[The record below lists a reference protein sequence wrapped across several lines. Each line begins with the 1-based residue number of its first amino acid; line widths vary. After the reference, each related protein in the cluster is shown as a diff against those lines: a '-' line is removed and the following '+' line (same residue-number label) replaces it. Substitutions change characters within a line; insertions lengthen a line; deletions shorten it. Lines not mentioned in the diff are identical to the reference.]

1 MGIVMRIE
9 YTDTFGGEANY
20 SWCRRAEL
28 EFKDGASD
36 RSIIRALKA
45 EVGMVGR
52 HRKSVFGAEIRL
64 DEVGAC
70 RVAFI
75 TEGRII

>member
-1 MGIVMRIE
+1 MVMRIE

-28 EFKDGASD
+28 EFPEGASE

-45 EVGMVGR
+45 EVGFVGR
-52 HRKSVFGAEIRL
+52 HRKSSYGEEVRL
-64 DEVGAC
+64 DEVGAS

-75 TEGRII
+75 TEGRIF

>member
-1 MGIVMRIE
+1 MGIAMQIE
-9 YTDTFGGEANY
+9 YTDTFGGDANY
-20 SWCRRAEL
+20 SWCRRAEM
-28 EFKDGASD
+28 EFKDGTSE
-36 RSIIRALKA
+36 RYIIRALKA

-52 HRKSVFGAEIRL
+52 HRKTNFGEEIRL